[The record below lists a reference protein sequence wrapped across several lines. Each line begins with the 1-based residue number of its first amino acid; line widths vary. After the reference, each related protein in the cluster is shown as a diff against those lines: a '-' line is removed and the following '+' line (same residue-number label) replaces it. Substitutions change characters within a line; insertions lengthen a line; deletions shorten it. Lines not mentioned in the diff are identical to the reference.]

1 MKTKRKNIFK
11 SLLALTLALIM
22 VLGVAPISL
31 AVPAP
36 PHSGSAAKTRMCP
49 LLVDDA
55 DILSNAE
62 EVSLLNK
69 LENISSKSKF
79 DVAVVT
85 VKNIDDRTMQEYTD
99 DFYDYYG
106 YGQNERNDGIL
117 LLVSMREREYH
128 ITTAGRCISIFT
140 DARLKDIMRAIE
152 PKLRNADYIGAF
164 NEFAVYCDKI
174 ANGSAVASTKAKAA
188 EQKTYGI
195 YTYEVSKYSTT
206 ITGCNRSAKGA
217 ITIPSKIDG
226 KPVTSIGDWAFKDCT
241 GLTSI
246 MIPNSVTSI
255 GNGTFNGCSSLTS
268 ITIPDSV
275 TSIGYYAFWDCT
287 GLTSITIPNSVTRIG
302 YVAFSGCTGLTSIN
316 VASGNNYYSGNNGVL
331 FNKKKTELIRYPAGK
346 SQTSYTIP
354 DSVTSIRGNAF
365 AGCTGLTSI
374 AIPNSVTSIGV
385 WAFYGC
391 TGLTSITIPNSVTS
405 IGACAF
411 CGCTGLTRITIPS
424 TVTSIGSGAFAGC
437 TGLKDIYYTGSKD
450 EWKAISVEYDND
462 SLLNATIHYNCTGE
476 HGSTNNEPN
485 SNSDTSRY
493 FPKGY
498 KFEEDSYNFSN
509 YGDTIS
515 KKYFTTFYGAEKGK
529 LLYKKYHKQGGLCFG
544 MAYTTA
550 AIYNGYPSCSK
561 ISTLDKGLF
570 KYKYCE
576 NIRDILNNKVQR
588 LSDPT
593 MDKTL
598 ISSKLPIGEN
608 VIGIEDYIKY
618 AFVYQFSKTVSD
630 TSVWCDNA
638 NVILDLAKQYTD
650 ENKIGLTIGIT
661 GKDKG
666 MEGHRVLVVGY
677 EGNDILVDDP
687 NKTSGWNRITV
698 NPDGSWTF
706 GNADNNSYYIR
717 YNVDYQRPFELLKSG
732 KTETADEEF
741 LDNTA
746 AGETYVEDIDT
757 LDKESK
763 LLAVDSDSYDLDEK
777 KFSAVYLE
785 SGDGQSVNAYWTDK
799 TTASIKNINGGN
811 RAVEFAGNGYIISAI
826 VADSSD
832 VDMTL
837 NKNKFKTQVN
847 SKKGSECTI
856 SVDACRE
863 DDSNND
869 ISKKI
874 EIVGIATDGEV
885 TVERINKGIRVL
897 GIENGTVNYYI
908 DDNMVSTEKTDG
920 NGDFFDIKYDA
931 QGEDDTLQIKKVKFS
946 KLRKF
951 LKKIFKAIAKPF
963 KALARYIKKL
973 FSK

>member
-195 YTYEVSKYSTT
+195 YTYTVSKYSTT
-206 ITGCNRSAKGA
+206 ITGCNKSAKGA
-217 ITIPSKIDG
+217 ITMPSKIDG
-226 KPVTSIGDWAFKDCT
+226 MPVTSIGDWAFRDCT

-275 TSIGYYAFWDCT
+275 TSIGYYAFWDCS
-287 GLTSITIPNSVTRIG
+287 GLTSITIPNSVTSIG

-354 DSVTSIRGNAF
+354 DSVTSIRSNAF

-374 AIPNSVTSIGV
+374 AIPNSVTSIGD
-385 WAFYGC
+385 WAFD
-391 TGLTSITIPNSVTS
+391 
-405 IGACAF
+405 
-411 CGCTGLTRITIPS
+411 
-424 TVTSIGSGAFAGC
+424 GC
-437 TGLKDIYYTGSKD
+437 TGLKDVYYTGSKD

-485 SNSDTSRY
+485 SNSDTSRH

-593 MDKTL
+593 MRKTV

-661 GKDKG
+661 EKDKG
-666 MEGHRVLVVGY
+666 MGGHRVLVVGY

-847 SKKGSECTI
+847 SKKRSECTI

-874 EIVGIATDGEV
+874 EIVGTATDGEV

>member
-22 VLGVAPISL
+22 VLGVAPISEL
-31 AVPAP
+31 AGVDWASLFAP
-36 PHSGSAAKTRMCP
+36 KAEADGKTYKVGDIIEFGSYPQSKVTDSS
-49 LLVDDA
+49 LVSA
-55 DILSNAE
+55 
-62 EVSLLNK
+62 LNK
-69 LENISSKSKF
+69 ASKKWVS
-79 DVAVVT
+79 
-85 VKNIDDRTMQEYTD
+85 
-99 DFYDYYG
+99 YG
-106 YGQNERNDGIL
+106 
-117 LLVSMREREYH
+117 
-128 ITTAGRCISIFT
+128 
-140 DARLKDIMRAIE
+140 
-152 PKLRNADYIGAF
+152 
-164 NEFAVYCDKI
+164 
-174 ANGSAVASTKAKAA
+174 
-188 EQKTYGI
+188 
-195 YTYEVSKYSTT
+195 
-206 ITGCNRSAKGA
+206 
-217 ITIPSKIDG
+217 
-226 KPVTSIGDWAFKDCT
+226 
-241 GLTSI
+241 
-246 MIPNSVTSI
+246 
-255 GNGTFNGCSSLTS
+255 
-268 ITIPDSV
+268 
-275 TSIGYYAFWDCT
+275 
-287 GLTSITIPNSVTRIG
+287 
-302 YVAFSGCTGLTSIN
+302 
-316 VASGNNYYSGNNGVL
+316 YYSGNGSYDIMVQGDWMEYADFTYNGTKYRAVTFSQYRPYRTSAVFSSGNSYQDNNGYTTNNTYYFKYESLKWRVL
-331 FNKKKTELIRYPAGK
+331 DHSTGLALCESIIDSQAYSDTAYSYERDPYGYTAYWNDAAHTHYANDYATSSIRAWLNDDFYNTAFSSSQKASILTSELDNKAY
-346 SQTSYTIP
+346 STSYSEYDSETTYDKVFLLSWSEMQNTAYGFTANTRSSSTRQAKGTDYAKCQGLWVGSSNEYSIQRLRSAGEGSDYACVVVSDGNLDYDWDVRHTYYGVRPAIKISNLGSITNNTATSAP
-354 DSVTSIRGNAF
+354 DSSDPVTS
-365 AGCTGLTSI
+365 
-374 AIPNSVTSIGV
+374 
-385 WAFYGC
+385 
-391 TGLTSITIPNSVTS
+391 
-405 IGACAF
+405 
-411 CGCTGLTRITIPS
+411 
-424 TVTSIGSGAFAGC
+424 
-437 TGLKDIYYTGSKD
+437 
-450 EWKAISVEYDND
+450 
-462 SLLNATIHYNCTGE
+462 
-476 HGSTNNEPN
+476 N
-485 SNSDTSRY
+485 SNSKSDTSRH

-498 KFEEDSYNFSN
+498 KFEEDSYDFSN

-515 KKYFTTFYGAEKGK
+515 KKYFTTLYGAEKGK

-550 AIYNGYPSCSK
+550 AIYNGYPSCSQ

-618 AFVYQFSKTVSD
+618 AVVYQFSKTVSD

-666 MEGHRVLVVGY
+666 MGGHRVLVVGY

-687 NKTSGWNRITV
+687 NKTSDCNRITV
-698 NPDGSWTF
+698 NPDGSWNF
-706 GNADNNSYYIR
+706 GNADNNSYNIR

-732 KTETADEEF
+732 KTETADKEF

-785 SGDGQSVNAYWTDK
+785 SGGGQSVNAYWTDK

-811 RAVEFAGNGYIISAI
+811 RTVEFAGNGYIISAI

-874 EIVGIATDGEV
+874 EIVGTATDGEV

>member
-11 SLLALTLALIM
+11 SLLSLTLVLIM
-22 VLGVAPISL
+22 VLGIAPISEL
-31 AVPAP
+31 AGVDWATLFAP
-36 PHSGSAAKTRMCP
+36 KAEAEGKTYKVGDIVEFGSYPQSKVTDSSLVSALNGVSKNWVSYGYYSGDGSSGSMKPGDWMKYADFVYNGKKYRAVTFSQYRP
-49 LLVDDA
+49 LATIMTSSAENTFQDDNGYSINTTYYFEYEPLIWR
-55 DILSNAE
+55 ILDPATG
-62 EVSLLNK
+62 LILC
-69 LENISSKSKF
+69 ENIIDSQAYSNTEYGDGSDPYNSSWAAAWNDSMHTYYANDYATSSIIKWLNS
-79 DVAVVT
+79 
-85 VKNIDDRTMQEYTD
+85 
-99 DFYDYYG
+99 DFYNTAFT
-106 YGQNERNDGIL
+106 QAQKSNIL
-117 LLVSMREREYH
+117 
-128 ITTAGRCISIFT
+128 TAELDNKAYS
-140 DARLKDIMRAIE
+140 DS
-152 PKLRNADYIGAF
+152 YSAF
-164 NEFAVYCDKI
+164 NSKTTYDKVFLLSWNEVQNT
-174 ANGSAVASTKAKAA
+174 AYGFRSGVSSSAYR
-188 EQKTYGI
+188 E
-195 YTYEVSKYSTT
+195 
-206 ITGCNRSAKGA
+206 AKGTDYA
-217 ITIPSKIDG
+217 KCQG
-226 KPVTSIGDWAFKDCT
+226 LWVKTS
-241 GLTSI
+241 
-246 MIPNSVTSI
+246 
-255 GNGTFNGCSSLTS
+255 NGCSPWRLRSAGNYSDYACDVGYDGDLNNDFSINDTNPGVRPALKISNLSSLDNTN
-268 ITIPDSV
+268 
-275 TSIGYYAFWDCT
+275 T
-287 GLTSITIPNSVTRIG
+287 GTNPTTPNSS
-302 YVAFSGCTGLTSIN
+302 A
-316 VASGNNYYSGNNGVL
+316 
-331 FNKKKTELIRYPAGK
+331 
-346 SQTSYTIP
+346 
-354 DSVTSIRGNAF
+354 
-365 AGCTGLTSI
+365 
-374 AIPNSVTSIGV
+374 
-385 WAFYGC
+385 
-391 TGLTSITIPNSVTS
+391 
-405 IGACAF
+405 
-411 CGCTGLTRITIPS
+411 
-424 TVTSIGSGAFAGC
+424 
-437 TGLKDIYYTGSKD
+437 
-450 EWKAISVEYDND
+450 
-462 SLLNATIHYNCTGE
+462 
-476 HGSTNNEPN
+476 
-485 SNSDTSRY
+485 DTSKH

-498 KFEEDSYNFSN
+498 DFNKDSYDFGN
-509 YGDTIS
+509 YSDTIS
-515 KKYFTTFYGAEKGK
+515 KKYFTTLYGSDKGK
-529 LLYKKYHKQGGLCFG
+529 LLYKKYNKAGGLCFG

-661 GKDKG
+661 EKDKG
-666 MEGHRVLVVGY
+666 MGGHRVLVVGY

-874 EIVGIATDGEV
+874 EIVGTATDGEV

-963 KALARYIKKL
+963 KALARYIEKL

>member
-11 SLLALTLALIM
+11 SLLSLTLVLIM
-22 VLGVAPISL
+22 VLGIAPISEL
-31 AVPAP
+31 AGVDWATLFAP
-36 PHSGSAAKTRMCP
+36 KAEAEGKTYKVGDIVEFGSYPQSKVTDSSLVSALNGVSKNWVSYGYYSGDGSSGSMKPGDWMKYADFVYNGKKYRAVTFSQYRP
-49 LLVDDA
+49 LATIMTSSAENTFQDDNGYSINTTYYFEYEPLIWR
-55 DILSNAE
+55 ILDPATG
-62 EVSLLNK
+62 LILC
-69 LENISSKSKF
+69 ENIIDSQAYSNTEYGDGSDPYNSSWAAAWNDSMHTYYANDYATSSIIKWLNS
-79 DVAVVT
+79 
-85 VKNIDDRTMQEYTD
+85 
-99 DFYDYYG
+99 DFYNTAFT
-106 YGQNERNDGIL
+106 QAQKSNIL
-117 LLVSMREREYH
+117 
-128 ITTAGRCISIFT
+128 TAELDNKAYS
-140 DARLKDIMRAIE
+140 DS
-152 PKLRNADYIGAF
+152 YSAF
-164 NEFAVYCDKI
+164 NSKTTYDKVFLLSWNEVQNT
-174 ANGSAVASTKAKAA
+174 AYGFRSGVSSSAYR
-188 EQKTYGI
+188 E
-195 YTYEVSKYSTT
+195 
-206 ITGCNRSAKGA
+206 AKGTDYA
-217 ITIPSKIDG
+217 KCQG
-226 KPVTSIGDWAFKDCT
+226 LWVKTS
-241 GLTSI
+241 
-246 MIPNSVTSI
+246 
-255 GNGTFNGCSSLTS
+255 NGCSPWRLRSAGNYSDYACDVGYDGDLNNDFSINDTNPGVRPALKISNLSSLDNTN
-268 ITIPDSV
+268 
-275 TSIGYYAFWDCT
+275 T
-287 GLTSITIPNSVTRIG
+287 GTNPTTPNSS
-302 YVAFSGCTGLTSIN
+302 A
-316 VASGNNYYSGNNGVL
+316 
-331 FNKKKTELIRYPAGK
+331 
-346 SQTSYTIP
+346 
-354 DSVTSIRGNAF
+354 
-365 AGCTGLTSI
+365 
-374 AIPNSVTSIGV
+374 
-385 WAFYGC
+385 
-391 TGLTSITIPNSVTS
+391 
-405 IGACAF
+405 
-411 CGCTGLTRITIPS
+411 
-424 TVTSIGSGAFAGC
+424 
-437 TGLKDIYYTGSKD
+437 
-450 EWKAISVEYDND
+450 
-462 SLLNATIHYNCTGE
+462 
-476 HGSTNNEPN
+476 
-485 SNSDTSRY
+485 DTSKH

-498 KFEEDSYNFSN
+498 DFNKDSYDFGN
-509 YGDTIS
+509 YSDTIS
-515 KKYFTTFYGAEKGK
+515 KKYFTTLYGSDKGK
-529 LLYKKYHKQGGLCFG
+529 LLYKKYNKAGGLCFG

-661 GKDKG
+661 EKDKG
-666 MEGHRVLVVGY
+666 MGGHRVLVVGY

-874 EIVGIATDGEV
+874 EIVGTATDGEV

>member
-22 VLGVAPISL
+22 VLGVAPINELAGVDWASL
-31 AVPAP
+31 FAP
-36 PHSGSAAKTRMCP
+36 KAEADGKTYKVGDIIEFGSYPQSKVTDSS
-49 LLVDDA
+49 LVSA
-55 DILSNAE
+55 
-62 EVSLLNK
+62 LNK
-69 LENISSKSKF
+69 ASKKWVS
-79 DVAVVT
+79 
-85 VKNIDDRTMQEYTD
+85 
-99 DFYDYYG
+99 YG
-106 YGQNERNDGIL
+106 
-117 LLVSMREREYH
+117 
-128 ITTAGRCISIFT
+128 
-140 DARLKDIMRAIE
+140 
-152 PKLRNADYIGAF
+152 
-164 NEFAVYCDKI
+164 
-174 ANGSAVASTKAKAA
+174 
-188 EQKTYGI
+188 
-195 YTYEVSKYSTT
+195 
-206 ITGCNRSAKGA
+206 
-217 ITIPSKIDG
+217 
-226 KPVTSIGDWAFKDCT
+226 
-241 GLTSI
+241 
-246 MIPNSVTSI
+246 
-255 GNGTFNGCSSLTS
+255 
-268 ITIPDSV
+268 
-275 TSIGYYAFWDCT
+275 
-287 GLTSITIPNSVTRIG
+287 
-302 YVAFSGCTGLTSIN
+302 
-316 VASGNNYYSGNNGVL
+316 YYSGNGSYDIMVQGDWMEYADFTYNGTKYRAVTFSQYRPYRTSAVFSSGNSYQDNNGYTTNNTYYFKYESLKWRVL
-331 FNKKKTELIRYPAGK
+331 DHSTGLALCESIIDSQAYSDTAYSYERDPYGYTAYWNDAAHTHYANDYATSSIRAWLNDDFYNTAFSSSQKASILTSELDNKAY
-346 SQTSYTIP
+346 STSYSEYDSETTYDKVFLLSWSEMQNTAYGFTANTRSSSTRQAKGTDYAKCQGLWVGSSNEYSIQRLRSAGEGSDYACVVVSDGNLDYDWDVRHTYYGVRPAIKISNLGSITNNTATSAP
-354 DSVTSIRGNAF
+354 DSSDPVTS
-365 AGCTGLTSI
+365 
-374 AIPNSVTSIGV
+374 
-385 WAFYGC
+385 
-391 TGLTSITIPNSVTS
+391 
-405 IGACAF
+405 
-411 CGCTGLTRITIPS
+411 
-424 TVTSIGSGAFAGC
+424 
-437 TGLKDIYYTGSKD
+437 
-450 EWKAISVEYDND
+450 
-462 SLLNATIHYNCTGE
+462 
-476 HGSTNNEPN
+476 N
-485 SNSDTSRY
+485 SNSKSDTSRH

-498 KFEEDSYNFSN
+498 KFEEDSYDFSN

-515 KKYFTTFYGAEKGK
+515 KKYFTTLYGAEKGK

-666 MEGHRVLVVGY
+666 MGGHRVLVVGY

-687 NKTSGWNRITV
+687 NKTSDCNRITV

-732 KTETADEEF
+732 KTETADKEF

-874 EIVGIATDGEV
+874 EIVGTATDGEV

>member
-195 YTYEVSKYSTT
+195 YTYKVSKYSTT
-206 ITGCNRSAKGA
+206 ITGCNKSAKGA
-217 ITIPSKIDG
+217 ITMPSKIDG
-226 KPVTSIGDWAFKDCT
+226 MPVTSIGDWAFRDCT

-275 TSIGYYAFWDCT
+275 TSIGYYAFWDCS
-287 GLTSITIPNSVTRIG
+287 GLTSITIPNSVTSIG

-331 FNKKKTELIRYPAGK
+331 FNKKKTELIRYPEGK

-374 AIPNSVTSIGV
+374 AIPNSVTSIGD
-385 WAFYGC
+385 WAFD
-391 TGLTSITIPNSVTS
+391 
-405 IGACAF
+405 
-411 CGCTGLTRITIPS
+411 
-424 TVTSIGSGAFAGC
+424 GC
-437 TGLKDIYYTGSKD
+437 TGLKDVYYTGSKD

-476 HGSTNNEPN
+476 HGSPNNEPN
-485 SNSDTSRY
+485 SNSDTSRH

-666 MEGHRVLVVGY
+666 MGGHRVLVVGY

-874 EIVGIATDGEV
+874 EIVGTATDGEV

>member
-11 SLLALTLALIM
+11 SLLALTLVLIM
-22 VLGVAPISL
+22 VLGIAPISEL
-31 AVPAP
+31 AGVDWATLFAP
-36 PHSGSAAKTRMCP
+36 KAEAEGKTYKVGDIIEFGSYPQSKVSDSSLVSALNKVLKNWVSYGYYSGDGSSGSMKPGDWMKYADFVYNGKKYRAVTFSQYRP
-49 LLVDDA
+49 LATIMTSSAENTFQDDNGYSINTTYYFEYEPLIWR
-55 DILSNAE
+55 ILDPATG
-62 EVSLLNK
+62 LILC
-69 LENISSKSKF
+69 ENIIDSQAYSNTEYGDGSDPYNSSWAAAWNDSMHTYYANDYATSSIIKWLNS
-79 DVAVVT
+79 
-85 VKNIDDRTMQEYTD
+85 
-99 DFYDYYG
+99 DFYNTAFT
-106 YGQNERNDGIL
+106 QAQKSNIL
-117 LLVSMREREYH
+117 
-128 ITTAGRCISIFT
+128 TAELDNKAYS
-140 DARLKDIMRAIE
+140 DS
-152 PKLRNADYIGAF
+152 YSAF
-164 NEFAVYCDKI
+164 NSKTTYDKVFLLSWNEVQNT
-174 ANGSAVASTKAKAA
+174 AYGFRSGVSSSAYR
-188 EQKTYGI
+188 E
-195 YTYEVSKYSTT
+195 
-206 ITGCNRSAKGA
+206 AKGTDYA
-217 ITIPSKIDG
+217 KCQG
-226 KPVTSIGDWAFKDCT
+226 LWVKTS
-241 GLTSI
+241 
-246 MIPNSVTSI
+246 
-255 GNGTFNGCSSLTS
+255 NGCSPWRLRSAGNYSDYACDVGYDGDLNNDFSINGTNPGVRPALKISNLSSLDNTN
-268 ITIPDSV
+268 
-275 TSIGYYAFWDCT
+275 T
-287 GLTSITIPNSVTRIG
+287 GTNPTTPNSS
-302 YVAFSGCTGLTSIN
+302 A
-316 VASGNNYYSGNNGVL
+316 
-331 FNKKKTELIRYPAGK
+331 
-346 SQTSYTIP
+346 
-354 DSVTSIRGNAF
+354 
-365 AGCTGLTSI
+365 
-374 AIPNSVTSIGV
+374 
-385 WAFYGC
+385 
-391 TGLTSITIPNSVTS
+391 
-405 IGACAF
+405 
-411 CGCTGLTRITIPS
+411 
-424 TVTSIGSGAFAGC
+424 
-437 TGLKDIYYTGSKD
+437 
-450 EWKAISVEYDND
+450 
-462 SLLNATIHYNCTGE
+462 
-476 HGSTNNEPN
+476 
-485 SNSDTSRY
+485 DTSKH

-498 KFEEDSYNFSN
+498 DFNKDSYDFGN
-509 YGDTIS
+509 YSDTIS
-515 KKYFTTFYGAEKGK
+515 KKYFTTLYGSDKGK
-529 LLYKKYHKQGGLCFG
+529 LLYKKYNKAGGLCFG

>member
-1 MKTKRKNIFK
+1 MQNARGF
-11 SLLALTLALIM
+11 
-22 VLGVAPISL
+22 
-31 AVPAP
+31 
-36 PHSGSAAKTRMCP
+36 GSAE
-49 LLVDDA
+49 
-55 DILSNAE
+55 SNE
-62 EVSLLNK
+62 CS
-69 LENISSKSKF
+69 
-79 DVAVVT
+79 T
-85 VKNIDDRTMQEYTD
+85 Q
-99 DFYDYYG
+99 
-106 YGQNERNDGIL
+106 
-117 LLVSMREREYH
+117 
-128 ITTAGRCISIFT
+128 
-140 DARLKDIMRAIE
+140 RL
-152 PKLRNADYIGAF
+152 
-164 NEFAVYCDKI
+164 
-174 ANGSAVASTKAKAA
+174 
-188 EQKTYGI
+188 
-195 YTYEVSKYSTT
+195 
-206 ITGCNRSAKGA
+206 RSAGNYSDYTCYVNSYGFPNYYWGVDLTNYGVRPA
-217 ITIPSKIDG
+217 IKISNLG
-226 KPVTSIGDWAFKDCT
+226 
-241 GLTSI
+241 
-246 MIPNSVTSI
+246 
-255 GNGTFNGCSSLTS
+255 S
-268 ITIPDSV
+268 ITNNTATYAPDSSEPA
-275 TSIGYYAFWDCT
+275 TAS
-287 GLTSITIPNSVTRIG
+287 SNS
-302 YVAFSGCTGLTSIN
+302 
-316 VASGNNYYSGNNGVL
+316 
-331 FNKKKTELIRYPAGK
+331 K
-346 SQTSYTIP
+346 
-354 DSVTSIRGNAF
+354 
-365 AGCTGLTSI
+365 
-374 AIPNSVTSIGV
+374 
-385 WAFYGC
+385 
-391 TGLTSITIPNSVTS
+391 
-405 IGACAF
+405 
-411 CGCTGLTRITIPS
+411 
-424 TVTSIGSGAFAGC
+424 
-437 TGLKDIYYTGSKD
+437 
-450 EWKAISVEYDND
+450 
-462 SLLNATIHYNCTGE
+462 
-476 HGSTNNEPN
+476 
-485 SNSDTSRY
+485 SDTSRH
-493 FPKGY
+493 FPRGY

-576 NIRDILNNKVQR
+576 NIRDILNEKVR
-588 LSDPT
+588 RVVDPT
-593 MDKTL
+593 MRKTV

-661 GKDKG
+661 EKDKG
-666 MEGHRVLVVGY
+666 MGGHRVLVVGY

-746 AGETYVEDIDT
+746 ARETYVEDIDT

-874 EIVGIATDGEV
+874 EIVGTATDGEV

>member
-195 YTYEVSKYSTT
+195 YTYKVSKYSTT
-206 ITGCNRSAKGA
+206 ITGCNKSAKGA
-217 ITIPSKIDG
+217 ITMPSKIDG
-226 KPVTSIGDWAFKDCT
+226 MPVTSIGDWALRD
-241 GLTSI
+241 
-246 MIPNSVTSI
+246 
-255 GNGTFNGCSSLTS
+255 
-268 ITIPDSV
+268 
-275 TSIGYYAFWDCT
+275 
-287 GLTSITIPNSVTRIG
+287 
-302 YVAFSGCTGLTSIN
+302 CTGLTSIN

-374 AIPNSVTSIGV
+374 AIPNSVTSIGD
-385 WAFYGC
+385 WAFD
-391 TGLTSITIPNSVTS
+391 
-405 IGACAF
+405 
-411 CGCTGLTRITIPS
+411 
-424 TVTSIGSGAFAGC
+424 GC
-437 TGLKDIYYTGSKD
+437 TGLKDVYYTGSKD

-485 SNSDTSRY
+485 SNSDTSRH

-666 MEGHRVLVVGY
+666 MGGHRVLVVGY

-732 KTETADEEF
+732 KTETADKEF

-763 LLAVDSDSYDLDEK
+763 QLAVDSDSYDLDEK

-874 EIVGIATDGEV
+874 EIVGTATDGEV

>member
-11 SLLALTLALIM
+11 SLLALTLVLIM
-22 VLGVAPISL
+22 VLGVAPISEL
-31 AVPAP
+31 ADVNWAGIFAP
-36 PHSGSAAKTRMCP
+36 KAEAEGKAYKVGDIVEFGSYPQSKVTDSS
-49 LLVDDA
+49 LVSA
-55 DILSNAE
+55 
-62 EVSLLNK
+62 LNK
-69 LENISSKSKF
+69 ASKKWVSYGYYSGDGSDGSMKPGDWMEYADFVYNGKKYRAVTFSQYRPLATIMTSSAENTFQDDNGYSVNTTYYFEYEPLIWRILDPATGLILCENIIDSQAYSNTEYGDGSDPYNSSWAAAWNDSMHTYYANDYATSSIIKWLNS
-79 DVAVVT
+79 
-85 VKNIDDRTMQEYTD
+85 
-99 DFYDYYG
+99 DFYNTAFT
-106 YGQNERNDGIL
+106 QAQKSNIL
-117 LLVSMREREYH
+117 
-128 ITTAGRCISIFT
+128 TAELDNKAYS
-140 DARLKDIMRAIE
+140 DS
-152 PKLRNADYIGAF
+152 YSAF
-164 NEFAVYCDKI
+164 NSKTTYDKVFLLSWNEVQNT
-174 ANGSAVASTKAKAA
+174 AYGFRSGVSSSAYREVKGTDYAKC
-188 EQKTYGI
+188 QGLWVKT
-195 YTYEVSKYSTT
+195 S
-206 ITGCNRSAKGA
+206 
-217 ITIPSKIDG
+217 
-226 KPVTSIGDWAFKDCT
+226 
-241 GLTSI
+241 
-246 MIPNSVTSI
+246 
-255 GNGTFNGCSSLTS
+255 NGCSPWRLRSAGNYSDYACDVGYDGDLNNDFSIEGTNHGVRPALKISNLSSLDNTN
-268 ITIPDSV
+268 
-275 TSIGYYAFWDCT
+275 T
-287 GLTSITIPNSVTRIG
+287 GTNPTTPNSS
-302 YVAFSGCTGLTSIN
+302 A
-316 VASGNNYYSGNNGVL
+316 
-331 FNKKKTELIRYPAGK
+331 
-346 SQTSYTIP
+346 
-354 DSVTSIRGNAF
+354 
-365 AGCTGLTSI
+365 
-374 AIPNSVTSIGV
+374 
-385 WAFYGC
+385 
-391 TGLTSITIPNSVTS
+391 
-405 IGACAF
+405 
-411 CGCTGLTRITIPS
+411 
-424 TVTSIGSGAFAGC
+424 
-437 TGLKDIYYTGSKD
+437 
-450 EWKAISVEYDND
+450 
-462 SLLNATIHYNCTGE
+462 
-476 HGSTNNEPN
+476 
-485 SNSDTSRY
+485 DTSKH

-498 KFEEDSYNFSN
+498 DFNKDSYDFGN
-509 YGDTIS
+509 YSDTIS
-515 KKYFTTFYGAEKGK
+515 KKYFTTLYGSDKGK

-550 AIYNGYPSCSK
+550 AIYNGYPSCSQ

-630 TSVWCDNA
+630 TSVWCGNA

-746 AGETYVEDIDT
+746 AGEIYVEDIDT

-874 EIVGIATDGEV
+874 EIVGTATDGEV

>member
-22 VLGVAPISL
+22 VLGVAPISEL
-31 AVPAP
+31 AGVDWASLFAP
-36 PHSGSAAKTRMCP
+36 KAEADGKTYKVGDIIEFGSYPQSKVTDSS
-49 LLVDDA
+49 LVSA
-55 DILSNAE
+55 
-62 EVSLLNK
+62 LNK
-69 LENISSKSKF
+69 ASKKWVSYGYYSGDGSDGSMKLGDWMKYADFVYNGKKYRAVTFSQYRPLATIMTSSAENTFQDDNGYSVNTTYYFEYEPLIWRILDPATGLILCENIIDSQAYSNTEYGDGSDPYNSSW
-79 DVAVVT
+79 VAAWNDSMHT
-85 VKNIDDRTMQEYTD
+85 YYANDYATSSIIKWLNS
-99 DFYDYYG
+99 DFYNTAFT
-106 YGQNERNDGIL
+106 QAQKSNIL
-117 LLVSMREREYH
+117 
-128 ITTAGRCISIFT
+128 TAELDNKAYS
-140 DARLKDIMRAIE
+140 DS
-152 PKLRNADYIGAF
+152 YSAF
-164 NEFAVYCDKI
+164 NSKTTYDKVFLLSWNEVQNT
-174 ANGSAVASTKAKAA
+174 AYGFRSGVSSSAYR
-188 EQKTYGI
+188 E
-195 YTYEVSKYSTT
+195 
-206 ITGCNRSAKGA
+206 AKGTDYA
-217 ITIPSKIDG
+217 KCQG
-226 KPVTSIGDWAFKDCT
+226 LWVKTS
-241 GLTSI
+241 
-246 MIPNSVTSI
+246 
-255 GNGTFNGCSSLTS
+255 NGCSPWRLRSAGNYSDYACDVGYDGDLNNDFSINGTNHGVRPALKISNLSSLDNTN
-268 ITIPDSV
+268 
-275 TSIGYYAFWDCT
+275 T
-287 GLTSITIPNSVTRIG
+287 GTNPTTPNSS
-302 YVAFSGCTGLTSIN
+302 A
-316 VASGNNYYSGNNGVL
+316 
-331 FNKKKTELIRYPAGK
+331 
-346 SQTSYTIP
+346 
-354 DSVTSIRGNAF
+354 
-365 AGCTGLTSI
+365 
-374 AIPNSVTSIGV
+374 
-385 WAFYGC
+385 
-391 TGLTSITIPNSVTS
+391 
-405 IGACAF
+405 
-411 CGCTGLTRITIPS
+411 
-424 TVTSIGSGAFAGC
+424 
-437 TGLKDIYYTGSKD
+437 
-450 EWKAISVEYDND
+450 
-462 SLLNATIHYNCTGE
+462 
-476 HGSTNNEPN
+476 
-485 SNSDTSRY
+485 DTSKH

-498 KFEEDSYNFSN
+498 DFNKDSYDFGN
-509 YGDTIS
+509 YSDTIS

-576 NIRDILNNKVQR
+576 NIRDILNEKVR
-588 LSDPT
+588 RVVDPT
-593 MDKTL
+593 MRKTV

-630 TSVWCDNA
+630 TSVWCGNA

-874 EIVGIATDGEV
+874 EIVGTATDGEV

>member
-195 YTYEVSKYSTT
+195 YTYKVSKYSTT
-206 ITGCNRSAKGA
+206 ITGCNKSAKGA
-217 ITIPSKIDG
+217 ITMPSKIDG
-226 KPVTSIGDWAFKDCT
+226 MPVTSIGDWAFRDCT

-275 TSIGYYAFWDCT
+275 TSIGYYAFWDCS
-287 GLTSITIPNSVTRIG
+287 GLTSITIPNSVTSIG

-354 DSVTSIRGNAF
+354 DSVTSIRSNAF

-374 AIPNSVTSIGV
+374 AIPNSVTSIGD
-385 WAFYGC
+385 WAFD
-391 TGLTSITIPNSVTS
+391 
-405 IGACAF
+405 
-411 CGCTGLTRITIPS
+411 
-424 TVTSIGSGAFAGC
+424 GC
-437 TGLKDIYYTGSKD
+437 TGLKDVYYTGSKD

-485 SNSDTSRY
+485 SNSDTSRH

-593 MDKTL
+593 MRKTV

-661 GKDKG
+661 EKDKG
-666 MEGHRVLVVGY
+666 MGGHRVLVVGY

-732 KTETADEEF
+732 KTETADKKF

-874 EIVGIATDGEV
+874 EIVGTATDGEV

>member
-22 VLGVAPISL
+22 VLGVAPISEL
-31 AVPAP
+31 AGVDWASLFAP
-36 PHSGSAAKTRMCP
+36 KAEAEGKTYKVGDIIEFGSYPQSKVTDSS
-49 LLVDDA
+49 LVSA
-55 DILSNAE
+55 
-62 EVSLLNK
+62 LNK
-69 LENISSKSKF
+69 ASKKWVS
-79 DVAVVT
+79 
-85 VKNIDDRTMQEYTD
+85 
-99 DFYDYYG
+99 YG
-106 YGQNERNDGIL
+106 
-117 LLVSMREREYH
+117 
-128 ITTAGRCISIFT
+128 
-140 DARLKDIMRAIE
+140 
-152 PKLRNADYIGAF
+152 
-164 NEFAVYCDKI
+164 
-174 ANGSAVASTKAKAA
+174 
-188 EQKTYGI
+188 
-195 YTYEVSKYSTT
+195 
-206 ITGCNRSAKGA
+206 
-217 ITIPSKIDG
+217 
-226 KPVTSIGDWAFKDCT
+226 
-241 GLTSI
+241 
-246 MIPNSVTSI
+246 
-255 GNGTFNGCSSLTS
+255 
-268 ITIPDSV
+268 
-275 TSIGYYAFWDCT
+275 
-287 GLTSITIPNSVTRIG
+287 
-302 YVAFSGCTGLTSIN
+302 
-316 VASGNNYYSGNNGVL
+316 YYSGNGSYDIMVQGDWMEYADFTYNGTKYRAVTFSQYRPYRTSAVFSSGNSYQDNNGYTTNNTYYFKYESLKWRVL
-331 FNKKKTELIRYPAGK
+331 DHSTGLALCESIIDSQAYSDTAYSYERDPYGYTAYWNDAAHTHYANDYATSSIRAWLNDDFYNTAFSSSQKASILTSELDNKAY
-346 SQTSYTIP
+346 STSYSEYDSETTYDKVFLLSWSEMQNTAYGFTANTRSSSTRQAKGTDYAKCQGLWVGSSNEYSIQRLRSAGEGSDYACVVVSDGNLDYDWDVRHTYYGVRPAIKISNLGSMTNNTATSAP
-354 DSVTSIRGNAF
+354 DSSNPVTS
-365 AGCTGLTSI
+365 
-374 AIPNSVTSIGV
+374 
-385 WAFYGC
+385 
-391 TGLTSITIPNSVTS
+391 
-405 IGACAF
+405 
-411 CGCTGLTRITIPS
+411 
-424 TVTSIGSGAFAGC
+424 
-437 TGLKDIYYTGSKD
+437 
-450 EWKAISVEYDND
+450 
-462 SLLNATIHYNCTGE
+462 
-476 HGSTNNEPN
+476 N
-485 SNSDTSRY
+485 SNSKSDTSRH

-515 KKYFTTFYGAEKGK
+515 KKYFTTLYGAEKGK

-576 NIRDILNNKVQR
+576 NIRDILNNKVKR

-638 NVILDLAKQYTD
+638 NVILNLAKQYTD
-650 ENKIGLTIGIT
+650 GNKIGLTIGIT

-666 MEGHRVLVVGY
+666 MGGHRVLVVGY

-732 KTETADEEF
+732 KTETADKEF

-874 EIVGIATDGEV
+874 EIVGTATDGEV

>member
-22 VLGVAPISL
+22 VLGVAPLSEFAGVDWATLFAPKAEAEGKTYKVGDIVEFGSYPQSKVTDSSL
-31 AVPAP
+31 VSALNGVSKNWVSYGYYSGDGS
-36 PHSGSAAKTRMCP
+36 SGSMKPGDWMKYADFVYNGKKYRAVTFSQYRP
-49 LLVDDA
+49 LATIMTSSAENTFQDDNGYSINTTYYFEYEPLIWR
-55 DILSNAE
+55 ILDPATG
-62 EVSLLNK
+62 LILC
-69 LENISSKSKF
+69 ENIIDSQAYSNTEYGDGSDPYNSSWAAAWNDSMHTYYANDYATSSIIKWLNS
-79 DVAVVT
+79 
-85 VKNIDDRTMQEYTD
+85 
-99 DFYDYYG
+99 DFYNTAFT
-106 YGQNERNDGIL
+106 QAQKSNIL
-117 LLVSMREREYH
+117 
-128 ITTAGRCISIFT
+128 TAELDNKAYS
-140 DARLKDIMRAIE
+140 DS
-152 PKLRNADYIGAF
+152 YSAF
-164 NEFAVYCDKI
+164 NSKTTYDKVFLLSWNEVQNT
-174 ANGSAVASTKAKAA
+174 AYGFRSGVSSSAYR
-188 EQKTYGI
+188 E
-195 YTYEVSKYSTT
+195 
-206 ITGCNRSAKGA
+206 AKGTDYA
-217 ITIPSKIDG
+217 KCQG
-226 KPVTSIGDWAFKDCT
+226 LWVKTS
-241 GLTSI
+241 
-246 MIPNSVTSI
+246 
-255 GNGTFNGCSSLTS
+255 NGCSPWRLRSAGNYSDYACDVGYDGDLNNDFSINDTNPGVRPALKISNLSSLDNTN
-268 ITIPDSV
+268 
-275 TSIGYYAFWDCT
+275 T
-287 GLTSITIPNSVTRIG
+287 GTNPTTPNSS
-302 YVAFSGCTGLTSIN
+302 A
-316 VASGNNYYSGNNGVL
+316 
-331 FNKKKTELIRYPAGK
+331 
-346 SQTSYTIP
+346 
-354 DSVTSIRGNAF
+354 
-365 AGCTGLTSI
+365 
-374 AIPNSVTSIGV
+374 
-385 WAFYGC
+385 
-391 TGLTSITIPNSVTS
+391 
-405 IGACAF
+405 
-411 CGCTGLTRITIPS
+411 
-424 TVTSIGSGAFAGC
+424 
-437 TGLKDIYYTGSKD
+437 
-450 EWKAISVEYDND
+450 
-462 SLLNATIHYNCTGE
+462 
-476 HGSTNNEPN
+476 
-485 SNSDTSRY
+485 DTSKH

-498 KFEEDSYNFSN
+498 DFNKDSYDFGN
-509 YGDTIS
+509 YSDTIS
-515 KKYFTTFYGAEKGK
+515 KKYFTTLYGSDKGK
-529 LLYKKYHKQGGLCFG
+529 LLYKKYNKAGGLCFG

-661 GKDKG
+661 EKDKG
-666 MEGHRVLVVGY
+666 MGGHRVLVVGY

-874 EIVGIATDGEV
+874 EIVGTATDGEV

>member
-22 VLGVAPISL
+22 VLGVAPISEL
-31 AVPAP
+31 AGVDWASLFAP
-36 PHSGSAAKTRMCP
+36 KAEADGKTYKVGDIIEFGSYPQSKVTDSS
-49 LLVDDA
+49 LVSA
-55 DILSNAE
+55 
-62 EVSLLNK
+62 LNK
-69 LENISSKSKF
+69 ASKKWVS
-79 DVAVVT
+79 
-85 VKNIDDRTMQEYTD
+85 
-99 DFYDYYG
+99 YG
-106 YGQNERNDGIL
+106 
-117 LLVSMREREYH
+117 
-128 ITTAGRCISIFT
+128 
-140 DARLKDIMRAIE
+140 
-152 PKLRNADYIGAF
+152 
-164 NEFAVYCDKI
+164 
-174 ANGSAVASTKAKAA
+174 
-188 EQKTYGI
+188 
-195 YTYEVSKYSTT
+195 
-206 ITGCNRSAKGA
+206 
-217 ITIPSKIDG
+217 
-226 KPVTSIGDWAFKDCT
+226 
-241 GLTSI
+241 
-246 MIPNSVTSI
+246 
-255 GNGTFNGCSSLTS
+255 
-268 ITIPDSV
+268 
-275 TSIGYYAFWDCT
+275 
-287 GLTSITIPNSVTRIG
+287 
-302 YVAFSGCTGLTSIN
+302 
-316 VASGNNYYSGNNGVL
+316 YYSGNGSYDIMVQGDWMEYADFTYNGTKYRAVTFSQYRPYRTSAVFSSGNSYQDNNGYTTNNTYYFKYESLKWRVL
-331 FNKKKTELIRYPAGK
+331 DHSTGLALCESIIDSQAYSDTAYSYERDPYGYTAYWNDAAHTHYANDYATSSIRAWLNDDFYNTAFSSSQKASILTSELDNKAY
-346 SQTSYTIP
+346 STSYSEYDSETTYDKVFLLSWSEMQNTAYGFTANTRSSSTRQAKGTDYAKCQGLWVGSSNEYSIQRLRSAGEGSDYACVVVSDGNLDYDWDVRHTYYGVRPAIKISNLGSITNNTATSAP
-354 DSVTSIRGNAF
+354 DSSDPVTS
-365 AGCTGLTSI
+365 
-374 AIPNSVTSIGV
+374 
-385 WAFYGC
+385 
-391 TGLTSITIPNSVTS
+391 
-405 IGACAF
+405 
-411 CGCTGLTRITIPS
+411 
-424 TVTSIGSGAFAGC
+424 
-437 TGLKDIYYTGSKD
+437 
-450 EWKAISVEYDND
+450 
-462 SLLNATIHYNCTGE
+462 
-476 HGSTNNEPN
+476 N
-485 SNSDTSRY
+485 SNSKSDTSRH

-498 KFEEDSYNFSN
+498 KFEEDSYDFSN

-515 KKYFTTFYGAEKGK
+515 KKYFTTLYGAEKGK

-593 MDKTL
+593 MRKTV

-638 NVILDLAKQYTD
+638 NVILNLAKQYTD

-666 MEGHRVLVVGY
+666 MGGHRVLVVGY

-687 NKTSGWNRITV
+687 NKTSDCNRITV
-698 NPDGSWTF
+698 NPDGSWNF
-706 GNADNNSYYIR
+706 GNADNNSYNIR
-717 YNVDYQRPFELLKSG
+717 YNIDYQRPFELLKSG
-732 KTETADEEF
+732 KTETADKEF

-811 RAVEFAGNGYIISAI
+811 RTVEFAGNGYIISAI
-826 VADSSD
+826 VVDSSD

-874 EIVGIATDGEV
+874 EIVGTATDGEV

>member
-22 VLGVAPISL
+22 VLGVAPLNELAGVDWASL
-31 AVPAP
+31 FAPKAEAVGKTYKVGDIVEF
-36 PHSGSAAKTRMCP
+36 GSYPQSKVTDSS
-49 LLVDDA
+49 LVSA
-55 DILSNAE
+55 
-62 EVSLLNK
+62 LNK
-69 LENISSKSKF
+69 ASKKWVS
-79 DVAVVT
+79 
-85 VKNIDDRTMQEYTD
+85 
-99 DFYDYYG
+99 YG
-106 YGQNERNDGIL
+106 
-117 LLVSMREREYH
+117 
-128 ITTAGRCISIFT
+128 
-140 DARLKDIMRAIE
+140 
-152 PKLRNADYIGAF
+152 
-164 NEFAVYCDKI
+164 
-174 ANGSAVASTKAKAA
+174 
-188 EQKTYGI
+188 
-195 YTYEVSKYSTT
+195 
-206 ITGCNRSAKGA
+206 
-217 ITIPSKIDG
+217 
-226 KPVTSIGDWAFKDCT
+226 
-241 GLTSI
+241 
-246 MIPNSVTSI
+246 
-255 GNGTFNGCSSLTS
+255 
-268 ITIPDSV
+268 
-275 TSIGYYAFWDCT
+275 
-287 GLTSITIPNSVTRIG
+287 
-302 YVAFSGCTGLTSIN
+302 
-316 VASGNNYYSGNNGVL
+316 YYSGNGSYDIMVQGDWMEYADFTYNGTKYRAVTFSQYRPYRTSAVFSSGNSYQDNNGYTTNNTYYFKYESLKWRVL
-331 FNKKKTELIRYPAGK
+331 DHSTGLALCESIIDSQAYSDTAYSYERDPYGYTAYWNDAAHTHYANDYATSSIRAWLNDDFYNTAFSSSQKASILTSELDNKAY
-346 SQTSYTIP
+346 STSYSEYDSETTYDKVFLLSWSEMQNTAYGFTANTRSSSTRQAKGTDYAKCQGLWVGSSNEYSIQRLRSAGEGSDYACVVVSDGNLDYDWDVRHTYYGVRPAIKISNLGSITNNTATSAP
-354 DSVTSIRGNAF
+354 DSSDPVTS
-365 AGCTGLTSI
+365 
-374 AIPNSVTSIGV
+374 
-385 WAFYGC
+385 
-391 TGLTSITIPNSVTS
+391 
-405 IGACAF
+405 
-411 CGCTGLTRITIPS
+411 
-424 TVTSIGSGAFAGC
+424 
-437 TGLKDIYYTGSKD
+437 
-450 EWKAISVEYDND
+450 
-462 SLLNATIHYNCTGE
+462 
-476 HGSTNNEPN
+476 N
-485 SNSDTSRY
+485 SNSKSDTSRH

-498 KFEEDSYNFSN
+498 KFEEDSYDFSN

-515 KKYFTTFYGAEKGK
+515 KKYFTTLYGAEKGK

-550 AIYNGYPSCSK
+550 AIYNGYPSCSQ

-661 GKDKG
+661 GKDKRMG
-666 MEGHRVLVVGY
+666 GHRVLVVGY

-687 NKTSGWNRITV
+687 NKTSDCNRITV

-732 KTETADEEF
+732 KTETADKEF

-874 EIVGIATDGEV
+874 EIVGTATDGEV

>member
-22 VLGVAPISL
+22 VLGVAPISEL
-31 AVPAP
+31 AGVDWASLFAP
-36 PHSGSAAKTRMCP
+36 KAEADGKTYKVGDIIEFGSYPQSKVTDSS
-49 LLVDDA
+49 LVSA
-55 DILSNAE
+55 
-62 EVSLLNK
+62 LNK
-69 LENISSKSKF
+69 ASKKWVS
-79 DVAVVT
+79 
-85 VKNIDDRTMQEYTD
+85 
-99 DFYDYYG
+99 YG
-106 YGQNERNDGIL
+106 
-117 LLVSMREREYH
+117 
-128 ITTAGRCISIFT
+128 
-140 DARLKDIMRAIE
+140 
-152 PKLRNADYIGAF
+152 
-164 NEFAVYCDKI
+164 
-174 ANGSAVASTKAKAA
+174 
-188 EQKTYGI
+188 
-195 YTYEVSKYSTT
+195 
-206 ITGCNRSAKGA
+206 
-217 ITIPSKIDG
+217 
-226 KPVTSIGDWAFKDCT
+226 
-241 GLTSI
+241 
-246 MIPNSVTSI
+246 
-255 GNGTFNGCSSLTS
+255 
-268 ITIPDSV
+268 
-275 TSIGYYAFWDCT
+275 
-287 GLTSITIPNSVTRIG
+287 
-302 YVAFSGCTGLTSIN
+302 
-316 VASGNNYYSGNNGVL
+316 YYSGNGSYDIMVQGDWMEYADFTYNGTKYRAVTFSQYRPYRTSAVFSSGNSYQDNNGYTTNNTYYFKYESLKWRVL
-331 FNKKKTELIRYPAGK
+331 DHSTGLALCESIIDSQAYSDTAYSYERDPYGYTAYWNDAAHTHYANDYATSSIRAWLNDDFYNTAFSSSQKASILTSELDNKAY
-346 SQTSYTIP
+346 STSYSEYDSETTYDKVFLLSWSEMQNTAYGFTANTRSSSTRQAKGTDYAKCQGLWVDSSNEYSIQRLRSAGEGSDYACVVVSDGNLDYDWDVRHTYYGVRPAIKISNLGSITNNTATSAP
-354 DSVTSIRGNAF
+354 DSSDPVTS
-365 AGCTGLTSI
+365 
-374 AIPNSVTSIGV
+374 
-385 WAFYGC
+385 
-391 TGLTSITIPNSVTS
+391 
-405 IGACAF
+405 
-411 CGCTGLTRITIPS
+411 
-424 TVTSIGSGAFAGC
+424 
-437 TGLKDIYYTGSKD
+437 
-450 EWKAISVEYDND
+450 
-462 SLLNATIHYNCTGE
+462 
-476 HGSTNNEPN
+476 N
-485 SNSDTSRY
+485 SNSKSDTSRH

-498 KFEEDSYNFSN
+498 KFEEDSYDFSN

-515 KKYFTTFYGAEKGK
+515 KKYFTTLYGAEKGK

-550 AIYNGYPSCSK
+550 AIYNGYPSCSQ

-666 MEGHRVLVVGY
+666 MGGHRVLVVGY

-687 NKTSGWNRITV
+687 NKTSDCNRITV
-698 NPDGSWTF
+698 NPDGSWNF
-706 GNADNNSYYIR
+706 GNADNNSYNIR

-732 KTETADEEF
+732 KTETADKEF

-785 SGDGQSVNAYWTDK
+785 SGGGQSVNAYWTDK

-811 RAVEFAGNGYIISAI
+811 RTVEFAGNGYIISAI

-874 EIVGIATDGEV
+874 EIVGTATDGEV

>member
-22 VLGVAPISL
+22 VLGVAPLSELAGVDWASL
-31 AVPAP
+31 FAP
-36 PHSGSAAKTRMCP
+36 KAEAAEKTYKVGDIVEFGSYPQSKVTDSS
-49 LLVDDA
+49 LVSA
-55 DILSNAE
+55 
-62 EVSLLNK
+62 LNK
-69 LENISSKSKF
+69 ASKKWVSYGYYSGDGSNGSMKPGGWMEYADFTYNGTKYRAVTFSQYRPYYTSYSSSSGYTYQDDNGYTPNNIYYFKYEPLEWRVLDPKTGFVIC
-79 DVAVVT
+79 
-85 VKNIDDRTMQEYTD
+85 KNIIDSQAYSNITYNYENENWNDAEHTHYANDYATSSIRKWLND
-99 DFYDYYG
+99 DFYNTAFSAS
-106 YGQNERNDGIL
+106 QKANIL
-117 LLVSMREREYH
+117 
-128 ITTAGRCISIFT
+128 TTEL
-140 DARLKDIMRAIE
+140 DNRA
-152 PKLRNADYIGAF
+152 Y
-164 NEFAVYCDKI
+164 
-174 ANGSAVASTKAKAA
+174 STS
-188 EQKTYGI
+188 Y
-195 YTYEVSKYSTT
+195 SKYDSETTYDKVFLLSWSEMQNTAYGFPANIGTSSARQAKGTDYAKCQGLWVSSSNECSTQRL
-206 ITGCNRSAKGA
+206 RSAGNYSDYTCYVNSYGLPNYYWGVDLTNYGVRPA
-217 ITIPSKIDG
+217 IKISNLG
-226 KPVTSIGDWAFKDCT
+226 
-241 GLTSI
+241 
-246 MIPNSVTSI
+246 
-255 GNGTFNGCSSLTS
+255 S
-268 ITIPDSV
+268 ITNNTATYAPDSSEPA
-275 TSIGYYAFWDCT
+275 TAS
-287 GLTSITIPNSVTRIG
+287 SNS
-302 YVAFSGCTGLTSIN
+302 
-316 VASGNNYYSGNNGVL
+316 
-331 FNKKKTELIRYPAGK
+331 K
-346 SQTSYTIP
+346 
-354 DSVTSIRGNAF
+354 
-365 AGCTGLTSI
+365 
-374 AIPNSVTSIGV
+374 
-385 WAFYGC
+385 
-391 TGLTSITIPNSVTS
+391 
-405 IGACAF
+405 
-411 CGCTGLTRITIPS
+411 
-424 TVTSIGSGAFAGC
+424 
-437 TGLKDIYYTGSKD
+437 
-450 EWKAISVEYDND
+450 
-462 SLLNATIHYNCTGE
+462 
-476 HGSTNNEPN
+476 
-485 SNSDTSRY
+485 SDTSRH
-493 FPKGY
+493 FPRGY

-515 KKYFTTFYGAEKGK
+515 KKYFTTLYGAEKGK

-576 NIRDILNNKVQR
+576 NIRDILNEKVR
-588 LSDPT
+588 RVVDPT
-593 MDKTL
+593 MRKTV

-661 GKDKG
+661 EKDKG
-666 MEGHRVLVVGY
+666 MGGHRVLVVGY

-874 EIVGIATDGEV
+874 EIVGTATDGEV